1 MAERAADWLHACQPA
16 VDGGE
21 PTPRDGT
28 PPADSIAQSLA
39 AAA

>member
-1 MAERAADWLHACQPA
+1 MAERAADWLHTCQPA
-16 VDGGE
+16 AGGGE
-21 PTPRDGT
+21 PTLHDDT